1 MAQPKTPIN
10 TIPHMSV
17 GELSL
22 VFTTLGLSPTG
33 LARVL
38 GERPK
43 TIVAWLKGAPIP
55 FTSAIF
61 MRLMV
66 LHPEILDWRKE
77 VAYYHF

>member
-1 MAQPKTPIN
+1 
-10 TIPHMSV
+10 MSV

-22 VFTTLGLSPTG
+22 VFTTLGLSPIG

-43 TIVAWLKGAPIP
+43 VILSWLKGSPVP
-55 FTSAIF
+55 FTAAIF